1 MLLDEYDTPFM
12 SANSEGYYDEVR
24 AMLNRFLATSL
35 KGNDYL
41 QKGNSDRN
49 SENCEGKYIFGS
61 Q

>member
-41 QKGNSDRN
+41 QKA
-49 SENCEGKYIFGS
+49 I
-61 Q
+61 